1 MVDVLTRHVWLAE
14 GTASEWAIFAWFS
27 ANINVGKM
35 SFWTEVYQIWVR
47 PIFKQTQV
55 LWEFL
60 SFKQMPREWQ
70 NQDEIRHRWQNHRAT
85 SLTPWDELR
94 SFASF
99 SHRFCICLDKDGSM
113 VVFIHWPKDFGD
125 KRGSLLLVA
134 IIPVTPRGHDTL
146 FQISYILYI
155 ASCNSR

>member
-1 MVDVLTRHVWLAE
+1 MGIYHPLPSNVSNWQAPELNGVYSWENQNEMVDVLTRHVWLAE
-14 GTASEWAIFAWFS
+14 GTQSEWAIFVRFS

-35 SFWTEVYQIWVR
+35 SFWTEAYQIWAQ

-70 NQDEIRHRWQNHRAT
+70 NLDEIRLRMLHRAT

-94 SFASF
+94 
-99 SHRFCICLDKDGSM
+99 ILL
-113 VVFIHWPKDFGD
+113 P
-125 KRGSLLLVA
+125 SLLYMF
-134 IIPVTPRGHDTL
+134 G
-146 FQISYILYI
+146 
-155 ASCNSR
+155 